1 VSTRAATTLDQA
13 APARGG
19 VPLPRRV
26 LDALLSDIGARI
38 TSYVVFLL
46 GWQILG
52 ALYDRV
58 PGPIEVVE
66 VLVDEF
72 ERGVVWSNFYVTADR
87 FFSGLVVALVAGLLL
102 GLLLDRSVDLVVAG
116 QAAHWFREPDA
127 SRELAR
133 VLRPGGT
140 VAYLWKYP
148 APDTPWVYLVDELLV
163 ELGGEPVR
171 SIYGVGT
178 VPELIAEPWH
188 RYRRAVFEHPVP
200 YTVESYVGYVASRFR
215 IRRMVGERHGE
226 FFERLRARLE
236 SEVVHGA
243 FVERNLTYVVSAR
256 RRA

>member
-1 VSTRAATTLDQA
+1 MCPYGYIPTEEPRFGEVGEEYERFRTGYGRAAYEHLLHEGALRPGADVVDVGCGTGVSTEPLLAHGATVIGIDPDPEMLARAHRRLGGR
-13 APARGG
+13 ARLLEGRAEALP
-19 VPLPRRV
+19 VP
-26 LDALLSDIGARI
+26 
-38 TSYVVFLL
+38 
-46 GWQILG
+46 
-52 ALYDRV
+52 
-58 PGPIEVVE
+58 
-66 VLVDEF
+66 
-72 ERGVVWSNFYVTADR
+72 
-87 FFSGLVVALVAGLLL
+87 
-102 GLLLDRSVDLVVAG
+102 DRSVDLVVAG